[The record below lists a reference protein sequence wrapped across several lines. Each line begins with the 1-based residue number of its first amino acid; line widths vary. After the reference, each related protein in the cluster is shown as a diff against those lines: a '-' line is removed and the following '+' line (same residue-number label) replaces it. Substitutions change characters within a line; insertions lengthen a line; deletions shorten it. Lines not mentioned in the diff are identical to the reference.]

1 MTIYNAFTGKTFEEI
16 EREFD
21 GRGYGDFK
29 LAVGEA
35 CADALAPV
43 QQKFKE
49 YMADKGML
57 EAQMKKGAEEA
68 SYVAR
73 RTLSKVQKKLGFVQ
87 LR

>member
-1 MTIYNAFTGKTFEEI
+1 MNYRIFVAVKRNGNI
-16 EREFD
+16 S
-21 GRGYGDFK
+21 FK

-49 YMADKGML
+49 YMADKAFL

-68 SYVAR
+68 SYYAR
-73 RTLSKVQKKLGFVQ
+73 RTLGKVKKKLGFVQ
-87 LR
+87 I